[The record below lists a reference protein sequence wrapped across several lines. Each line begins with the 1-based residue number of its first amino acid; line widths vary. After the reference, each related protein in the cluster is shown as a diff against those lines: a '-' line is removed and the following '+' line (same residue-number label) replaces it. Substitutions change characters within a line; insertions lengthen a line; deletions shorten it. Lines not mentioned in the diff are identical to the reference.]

1 MCFSSTENLLALGP
15 AQVLES
21 THNPVCVDSSM
32 ESKLIPLT
40 WHLQASVLPVP
51 TSSQSRSIPPAS
63 KAKNSSS
70 FLSAVRPHS
79 SPNHP
84 QILLQS
90 GKPQPCRVSTAV
102 AFIPNSI

>member
-1 MCFSSTENLLALGP
+1 
-15 AQVLES
+15 
-21 THNPVCVDSSM
+21 M

-40 WHLQASVLPVP
+40 WHLQASVLPAP

-63 KAKNSSS
+63 EAKNSSS
-70 FLSAVRPHS
+70 FLSALRPHS

-90 GKPQPCRVSTAV
+90 LKATAVSGPHCCRFYSNSSIRIMRQTNTNQHQLQPQPQPYEN
-102 AFIPNSI
+102 ILK